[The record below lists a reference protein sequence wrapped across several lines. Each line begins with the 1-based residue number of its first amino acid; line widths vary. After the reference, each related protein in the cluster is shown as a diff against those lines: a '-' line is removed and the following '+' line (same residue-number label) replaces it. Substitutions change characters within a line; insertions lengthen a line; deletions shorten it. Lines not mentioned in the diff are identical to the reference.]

1 VTDPESALDR
11 ARAAAAAM
19 RADGAYGEEPG
30 GAQLAPAEELT
41 MDKLLE
47 WAVIDPD
54 LRDVRSTRRFG
65 APMTAVKRGL
75 LRLLG
80 QYHAALLAEQTRFNV
95 NLLRYLERLEQRLG
109 AIEAIEE
116 RVEQRD
122 GDSAR

>member
-1 VTDPESALDR
+1 
-11 ARAAAAAM
+11 M
-19 RADGAYGEEPG
+19 RADGAYGQELT
-30 GAQLAPAEELT
+30 GAELAPAQELT

-65 APMTAVKRGL
+65 APMTAVKHGL

-95 NLLRYLERLEQRLG
+95 NLLRYLDGLEQRLD
-109 AIEAIEE
+109 AIEKRAE
-116 RVEQRD
+116 RP
-122 GDSAR
+122 GDSTR